1 MDASQLTATASPRSS
16 ERIPRIL
23 IVEDDAPIGYLM
35 ATILSMAGY
44 DVITALDGWSGLEA
58 IDDGELDLI
67 VLDLRLPDADGTEVL
82 NRIRAGRRTSE
93 LPVLIVSAEISARY
107 RDGGAGLGADAV
119 LAKPFSDVDL
129 LDHVA
134 RLTGGVDTVAG

>member
-1 MDASQLTATASPRSS
+1 MDASHMTATAEEPTIDRV
-16 ERIPRIL
+16 PRIL

-58 IDDGELDLI
+58 IDGGELDL
-67 VLDLRLPDADGTEVL
+67 VLLDLRLPDSDGTEVL
-82 NRIRAGRRTSE
+82 SRIRAGRRTCR
-93 LPVLIVSAEISARY
+93 LPVLVVSAEISARY

-119 LAKPFSDVDL
+119 LAKPFTDSDL

-134 RLTGGVDTVAG
+134 RLTGGPDGPQG